1 MEISEELNV
10 ECMKISHINFSDNI
24 GGASKAAMRICD
36 AVNLVS
42 NIEAELI
49 VANKSLDRSN
59 IIEVNSKKG
68 LFYSSAV
75 RKLES
80 IATKIFFS
88 SNQSTSF
95 SFHPSNSAK
104 RINALNSDII
114 HLHWINGGMLSIA
127 DIAKINKPK
136 IWTLHDM
143 WPFCA
148 TEHYAKNDNWQKGYA
163 NQKNNRSVEYLLNSF
178 IWNKKNLMW
187 DEPFQIVAPSMWMA
201 DCARQSKLFES
212 WPITVIK
219 NPIDAEKWFPSD
231 TLIAREL
238 LGLPADIPLVL
249 FGAAGGINDPRK
261 GFKYIEEAM
270 TILQHD
276 IPNIQLAIFGNSD
289 ALDSLD
295 NLSYKIHNMGVISD
309 TNRLRNLYTACDVF
323 VLPSLQD
330 NLPNTGVESIA
341 CGTPIAAFNLGGMED
356 IVIHKKTGYLAASPN
371 SEELANGLHWI
382 LNHANHSELSKNCSQ
397 HVLDNFS
404 FSVVANQYTELYTKI
419 FDNQ

>member
-1 MEISEELNV
+1 
-10 ECMKISHINFSDNI
+10 MKISHINFSDNI

-36 AVNLVS
+36 AMNLVR

-49 VANKSLDRSN
+49 VSKKELDRSN
-59 IIEVNSKKG
+59 VIEVSAKKG
-68 LFYSSAV
+68 IFYSSLV
-75 RKLES
+75 RRIES
-80 IATKIFFS
+80 IVSKIFFS
-88 SNQSTSF
+88 LDQPTSF
-95 SFHPSNSAK
+95 SCHPSNAANQ
-104 RINALNSDII
+104 INALNSDII
-114 HLHWINGGMLSIA
+114 HFHWINGGMLSIA

-148 TEHYAKNDNWQKGYA
+148 TEHYAKNDDWQKGYA
-163 NQKNNRSVEYLLNSF
+163 NKKNNTSVEYFLNNF

-201 DCARQSKLFES
+201 DCARQSKIFES

-219 NPIDAEKWFPSD
+219 NPIDTEKWFPSD
-231 TLIAREL
+231 SLIARES
-238 LGLPADIPLVL
+238 LGLPADVPLVL
-249 FGAAGGINDPRK
+249 FGAAGGVNDPRK

-270 TILQHD
+270 KILQHGNPD
-276 IPNIQLAIFGNSD
+276 VQLAIFGNKDS
-289 ALDSLD
+289 LDSLD
-295 NLSYKIHNMGVISD
+295 SLSYKIHNMGIILD
-309 TNRLRNLYTACDVF
+309 TKKLRNLYSACDVF

-341 CGTPIAAFNLGGMED
+341 CGTPIAAFNLGGVKD
-356 IVIHKKTGYLAASPN
+356 IVIHKKTGYLAATPN

-382 LNHANHSELSKNCSQ
+382 LNHDNHSELSKNCRQ

-404 FSVVANQYTELYTKI
+404 FSLVANQYTELYKNI
-419 FDNQ
+419 LDNQ